1 MAEVGQGSIDGRRGG
16 GGGADDFMDIV
27 FSWSLQDVY
36 DETLYKNQVEK
47 IPERFDSVEQYLGS
61 FIYPFLEETRAEVCS
76 SLDAIATSPYA
87 EVTGFEESKPHG
99 TNLYNIKVDQWRNRL
114 TEPGKEP
121 YQTRPGDLLILADA
135 KPETV
140 SDLQRIGR
148 FWAFAFVTGI
158 SYNDDGDDMDTNI
171 KGGEELNAVNFKITI
186 GEEMEEMVHKQLY
199 VIFMVNLTTNKK
211 TWKSLHM
218 HGNWDILKEVLCT
231 DSVGEE
237 GCNLCLMQGNEDV
250 VAGSLLSYLN
260 ESQKETALSCLYKTQ
275 CQHRHIIKLIRGP
288 PGTGKTKTVSTMLFT
303 LLNMKCKTLV
313 CAPSN
318 VAVKEVASRVQRLVR
333 DSSLVSYGDILLFGR
348 KDRLKMDSYTEEIYL
363 EYRVDRI
370 RECLAPLTGWRNCIA
385 SMITLLEDSV
395 QQYNIFV
402 ENESVGNSNNEEE
415 KSHNVGQRKP
425 FIEFIR
431 ERYSSTLGPLDRCI
445 SILCIHISRS
455 YMSKDIFD
463 NMMGLPGHLKSFG
476 KLLFQKDSNL
486 FSSRLEEAFSRKAT
500 DRLSTKTPRDPLL
513 TLYLKRCECLSA
525 LAVVQDS
532 LNRLK
537 LPSFMSKDL
546 IREFC
551 FQSATLFFCTASNT
565 YKLHFVDMEPPKL
578 LVIDEAAQL
587 KECESVVP
595 LQLAGLSHAVL
606 VGDERQLPSIVKSKV
621 SDEASFGR
629 SLFERL
635 SSLGKSKHLLDI
647 QYRMH
652 PSISHFPNR
661 MFYGGQIQ
669 DAAIV
674 KAQSYIRRYLP
685 GSMFSPYAF
694 INISDGREEHDDK
707 GTSLRNLVEV
717 AVALKLLK
725 YLQQAWSSSSKQK
738 LRIGIISPYAAQVG
752 AIRAR
757 LGKKYEDSENSGGFV
772 VNVKTVD
779 GFQGGEEDII
789 IISTVRSNPQGNIGF
804 LANCN
809 NTNVALTRAR
819 HCLWILGNERTLRR
833 SSLKTKQSVW
843 EALVNDAI
851 ERQCF
856 FNAEDDEG
864 LAKTILEVKKEYD
877 QLDDLLS
884 GSSVLFRSARWKV
897 IFSENFRQS
906 FRKLIS
912 RQMKL
917 SVINL
922 LLKLSN
928 GWRPKRR
935 DMNMICENSLQIV
948 KQFKVESLYVLC
960 TVDIEKD
967 FNYVQVLKVW
977 DVLPS
982 EDIPKTV
989 KRLDGIYETYSN
1001 DYIDRCK
1008 EKSLDGLLEV
1018 PKSWQAPFN
1027 FRRSG
1032 NSSTENQEGHDLDSV
1047 LDSCSYA
1054 ENSKVNDSLLL
1065 MKFYPLSSDI
1075 VNHLLSDKDG
1085 KEVELPFEVTNEER
1099 EIINFPRSTFI
1110 LGRSGTGKTTILTM
1124 KLFKKE
1130 QLYQMALNRDGNGGF
1145 SDRTNNEERDEDP
1158 NTDGL
1163 HQLFVTVSPKL
1174 CFAVRRHISQLKSF
1188 ACGRNIL
1195 PESPSGDI
1203 DFIDSTDQFKDIPD
1217 SFFDIPPKSYPLV
1230 VTFQKF
1236 LIMLDGTI
1244 GVSYFERFPDL
1255 RKICRG
1261 KVGPI
1266 RSLALQTYVR
1276 AKEVNYEK
1284 FCTTYWPHF
1293 NEALMRKFDPS
1304 RVFTEIISHIKGGI
1318 RVVDSSNGRIS
1329 REDYVLLSEGRAST
1343 LTVDEREKMYDI
1355 FLDYEKMKARNGEF
1369 DLSDLVNDLHSRLQ
1383 HEKWKG
1389 DRMEFVYIDEVQDLT
1404 MRQIALFKNI
1414 SSNVEEGFVFSGDTA
1429 QTIARGID
1437 FRFEDIRFL
1446 FYKEFSHGLGDEVQ
1460 QNLHKGRISKVFH
1473 LSQNFRTHAAI
1484 LKLAQSVIN
1493 LLSHYFPL
1501 LIDILSPEVSRI
1513 CGEAPIFLESGNEE
1527 NAIISIFGNNLSV
1540 GVNVV
1545 GFGAEQVI
1553 LVRDDCAR
1561 HEVLNYVGKQALI
1574 LTVVECK
1581 GLEFQDVLL
1590 YNFFGSSPMK
1600 NQWRVIYEYMKE
1612 QNLLDNSFPRGFPN
1626 FDLAKHNILCSELK
1640 QLYVAITRTRQRLWI
1655 VESNMEFSKP
1665 MFDYWKKL
1673 CLIQVRKLDNYL
1685 AEEMKV
1691 ASTPEQWKS
1700 QGWKLMDENNYE
1712 MATMCFE
1719 RAQFALGEKF
1729 ARAAGLNAAADQ
1741 MSISNPEEASH
1752 FRRQAG
1758 EMYESIGKNERA
1770 AQCFLALKDYERAGT
1785 LFESIGMA
1793 EFAAECFYE
1802 LKEYE
1807 RAGSIYL
1814 EKCGESSLER
1824 AGECF
1829 LLAGCCSQA
1838 ADVYSKGNFL
1848 SQCLSACAQGNLFE
1862 LGLSYIQ
1869 SWKEGA
1875 KTSKPDTVKIE
1886 QDFLETCAH
1895 HYYKQKNFKMMMRF
1909 VKVFPSMEA
1918 MRSFL
1923 RSLNCLEE
1931 LLSMEEEFGNFLK
1944 AADVAKLKGDTLLEA
1959 RLLGK
1964 GGHFKE
1970 ASMCIL
1976 WYVLYS
1982 SLWGTPGSRG
1992 WPLKKFEGK
2001 KDLLRRAK
2009 SYAILV
2015 SEHFYHYA
2023 QIESTVLLDEVI
2035 SLPELGELLSGS
2047 SRNKNITGEIL
2058 CSWKILDVHLKSDV
2072 SLFCC
2077 EDNLVP
2083 DFKDFSEKQILR
2095 NQVSVEA
2102 MFYFWSLWRDEIICI
2117 IDNVQCLEKQEANEY
2132 TSYVEFCLN
2141 YMGVLKLYN
2150 SKAEPIYLLLNPE
2163 AEWARNIGDG
2173 SFRRNG
2179 KLVPLE
2185 LRHFVVAAKKY
2196 WGSELVSVTI
2206 KVLHCL
2212 DALYKLRSSV
2222 SVGISKPEY
2231 SQCRVLI
2238 HIYEVAEFLLT
2249 SKSLICHHSDK
2260 QVIWNFIRDS
2270 TLRYLSCVFPLDWR
2284 SSLRANIVSLR
2295 GSKASS
2301 RLLRQAFELVN
2312 PKKKLTYGQIG
2323 QLTMI
2328 ILGSGKLDSPSYL
2341 KVLECFQEDTPWKI
2355 LFDCLHQEKGR
2366 GSSRNV
2372 FSEVSAVQKF
2382 HEALAETFNANWRK
2396 EVDYISPSCF
2406 LYLLERLLIL
2416 SSSFRPHMFTT
2427 ESGFVEWLMFHEGDT
2442 MVRPNSVP
2450 YPVEPFELILE
2461 FIPYA
2466 IQLLLRNRSDT
2477 VEWIGK
2483 SGVTEREQYHR
2494 LLVLKLFMLLSLLHI
2509 NFSVCGDLLCKLLT
2523 TWYISDYLPREFFNP
2538 LWRAFKH
2545 GNELEIT
2552 VPAIAEAFRRVNDP
2566 LVIISWER
2574 DFSNPVPRDALCV
2587 EITKYRTSEDVLRFL
2602 FPDIAK
2608 ARKHQGDALKDGA
2621 ENSSSNVRPSSSNDL
2636 GENSEM
2642 GVSSDIVEETSSIGE
2657 SPSEN
2662 IKTVMELWKVVDML
2676 ESVGKVEDQPG
2687 IVSSAKALK
2696 VDFDKCLSEFYQA
2709 LNEHIWEAK
2718 GNFSGEEALPD
2729 TFRQNLSGM
2738 LDDLR
2743 QLHAALSF
2751 SDRKLED
2758 KISAI
2763 VEISRRLQLRRP
2775 MLEHFLCHMFQERSN
2790 GAEVNPE
2797 DSRASTATRK
2807 GIENKN
2813 QGNNKSKAK
2822 KKSKRGRK

>member
-27 FSWSLQDVY
+27 FSWSLQD
-36 DETLYKNQVEK
+36 VEK

-606 VGDERQLPSIVKSKV
+606 VGDERQLPSIV

-1174 CFAVRRHISQLKSF
+1174 CFAVRRHISQLK
-1188 ACGRNIL
+1188 
-1195 PESPSGDI
+1195 
-1203 DFIDSTDQFKDIPD
+1203 
-1217 SFFDIPPKSYPLV
+1217 
-1230 VTFQKF
+1230 
-1236 LIMLDGTI
+1236 
-1244 GVSYFERFPDL
+1244 
-1255 RKICRG
+1255 RG

-1446 FYKEFSHGLGDEVQ
+1446 FYKEFSHGLGDE
-1460 QNLHKGRISKVFH
+1460 
-1473 LSQNFRTHAAI
+1473 
-1484 LKLAQSVIN
+1484 
-1493 LLSHYFPL
+1493 
-1501 LIDILSPEVSRI
+1501 
-1513 CGEAPIFLESGNEE
+1513 
-1527 NAIISIFGNNLSV
+1527 
-1540 GVNVV
+1540 
-1545 GFGAEQVI
+1545 
-1553 LVRDDCAR
+1553 
-1561 HEVLNYVGKQALI
+1561 
-1574 LTVVECK
+1574 
-1581 GLEFQDVLL
+1581 DVLL

-2023 QIESTVLLDEVI
+2023 QIESTVLLDE
-2035 SLPELGELLSGS
+2035 
-2047 SRNKNITGEIL
+2047 
-2058 CSWKILDVHLKSDV
+2058 
-2072 SLFCC
+2072 
-2077 EDNLVP
+2077 
-2083 DFKDFSEKQILR
+2083 DFSEKQILR

-2642 GVSSDIVEETSSIGE
+2642 GV
-2657 SPSEN
+2657 
-2662 IKTVMELWKVVDML
+2662 
-2676 ESVGKVEDQPG
+2676 
-2687 IVSSAKALK
+2687 
-2696 VDFDKCLSEFYQA
+2696 DFDKCLSEFYQA

-2751 SDRKLED
+2751 SLSDRKLED

>member
-1 MAEVGQGSIDGRRGG
+1 
-16 GGGADDFMDIV
+16 
-27 FSWSLQDVY
+27 
-36 DETLYKNQVEK
+36 
-47 IPERFDSVEQYLGS
+47 
-61 FIYPFLEETRAEVCS
+61 
-76 SLDAIATSPYA
+76 
-87 EVTGFEESKPHG
+87 
-99 TNLYNIKVDQWRNRL
+99 
-114 TEPGKEP
+114 
-121 YQTRPGDLLILADA
+121 
-135 KPETV
+135 
-140 SDLQRIGR
+140 
-148 FWAFAFVTGI
+148 
-158 SYNDDGDDMDTNI
+158 MDTNI

-275 CQHRHIIKLIRGP
+275 CQHRHIIELIWGP

-348 KDRLKMDSYTEEIYL
+348 KDRLKISSLVSYGDILLFGSKDSYTEEIYL

-537 LPSFMSKDL
+537 LPSFM
-546 IREFC
+546 
-551 FQSATLFFCTASNT
+551 TSNT

-629 SLFERL
+629 
-635 SSLGKSKHLLDI
+635 K
-647 QYRMH
+647 
-652 PSISHFPNR
+652 
-661 MFYGGQIQ
+661 
-669 DAAIV
+669 
-674 KAQSYIRRYLP
+674 
-685 GSMFSPYAF
+685 
-694 INISDGREEHDDK
+694 
-707 GTSLRNLVEV
+707 
-717 AVALKLLK
+717 
-725 YLQQAWSSSSKQK
+725 
-738 LRIGIISPYAAQVG
+738 
-752 AIRAR
+752 
-757 LGKKYEDSENSGGFV
+757 
-772 VNVKTVD
+772 
-779 GFQGGEEDII
+779 
-789 IISTVRSNPQGNIGF
+789 
-804 LANCN
+804 
-809 NTNVALTRAR
+809 
-819 HCLWILGNERTLRR
+819 
-833 SSLKTKQSVW
+833 
-843 EALVNDAI
+843 
-851 ERQCF
+851 
-856 FNAEDDEG
+856 DDEG

-912 RQMKL
+912 LQMKL

-977 DVLPS
+977 DVLPL
-982 EDIPKTV
+982 EDIPKMV

-1001 DYIDRCK
+1001 EYIDRCK

-1236 LIMLDGTI
+1236 LMMLDGTI

-1255 RKICRG
+1255 REICRG

-1318 RVVDSSNGRIS
+1318 RVVDSSNGRISREDYVLLSEGRASTLTVDERERMYDIFLNGRIS

-1600 NQWRVIYEYMKE
+1600 NQWRVIYKYMKE

-1719 RAQFALGEKF
+1719 RAQFALGEKFARAAGLNAAADQMSISNPEEASHDRKLEDKISAIVEISRRQFALGEKF

-1923 RSLNCLEE
+1923 RNLNCLEE

-2083 DFKDFSEKQILR
+2083 DFKD
-2095 NQVSVEA
+2095 
-2102 MFYFWSLWRDEIICI
+2102 
-2117 IDNVQCLEKQEANEY
+2117 
-2132 TSYVEFCLN
+2132 
-2141 YMGVLKLYN
+2141 
-2150 SKAEPIYLLLNPE
+2150 
-2163 AEWARNIGDG
+2163 
-2173 SFRRNG
+2173 
-2179 KLVPLE
+2179 
-2185 LRHFVVAAKKY
+2185 
-2196 WGSELVSVTI
+2196 
-2206 KVLHCL
+2206 
-2212 DALYKLRSSV
+2212 
-2222 SVGISKPEY
+2222 
-2231 SQCRVLI
+2231 
-2238 HIYEVAEFLLT
+2238 
-2249 SKSLICHHSDK
+2249 
-2260 QVIWNFIRDS
+2260 
-2270 TLRYLSCVFPLDWR
+2270 
-2284 SSLRANIVSLR
+2284 
-2295 GSKASS
+2295 
-2301 RLLRQAFELVN
+2301 
-2312 PKKKLTYGQIG
+2312 
-2323 QLTMI
+2323 
-2328 ILGSGKLDSPSYL
+2328 
-2341 KVLECFQEDTPWKI
+2341 
-2355 LFDCLHQEKGR
+2355 
-2366 GSSRNV
+2366 
-2372 FSEVSAVQKF
+2372 
-2382 HEALAETFNANWRK
+2382 
-2396 EVDYISPSCF
+2396 
-2406 LYLLERLLIL
+2406 
-2416 SSSFRPHMFTT
+2416 
-2427 ESGFVEWLMFHEGDT
+2427 
-2442 MVRPNSVP
+2442 
-2450 YPVEPFELILE
+2450 
-2461 FIPYA
+2461 
-2466 IQLLLRNRSDT
+2466 
-2477 VEWIGK
+2477 
-2483 SGVTEREQYHR
+2483 
-2494 LLVLKLFMLLSLLHI
+2494 
-2509 NFSVCGDLLCKLLT
+2509 
-2523 TWYISDYLPREFFNP
+2523 
-2538 LWRAFKH
+2538 
-2545 GNELEIT
+2545 
-2552 VPAIAEAFRRVNDP
+2552 
-2566 LVIISWER
+2566 
-2574 DFSNPVPRDALCV
+2574 
-2587 EITKYRTSEDVLRFL
+2587 
-2602 FPDIAK
+2602 
-2608 ARKHQGDALKDGA
+2608 
-2621 ENSSSNVRPSSSNDL
+2621 
-2636 GENSEM
+2636 
-2642 GVSSDIVEETSSIGE
+2642 
-2657 SPSEN
+2657 
-2662 IKTVMELWKVVDML
+2662 
-2676 ESVGKVEDQPG
+2676 
-2687 IVSSAKALK
+2687 
-2696 VDFDKCLSEFYQA
+2696 
-2709 LNEHIWEAK
+2709 
-2718 GNFSGEEALPD
+2718 
-2729 TFRQNLSGM
+2729 
-2738 LDDLR
+2738 
-2743 QLHAALSF
+2743 
-2751 SDRKLED
+2751 
-2758 KISAI
+2758 
-2763 VEISRRLQLRRP
+2763 
-2775 MLEHFLCHMFQERSN
+2775 
-2790 GAEVNPE
+2790 
-2797 DSRASTATRK
+2797 
-2807 GIENKN
+2807 
-2813 QGNNKSKAK
+2813 
-2822 KKSKRGRK
+2822 